1 MSATT
6 QDNHAKAGQ
15 LYAALW
21 ALRLL
26 ATSEGR
32 PPEPTG
38 LLAKDVPRNT
48 VADQLKSLPE
58 HLLRARK
65 LTADRWN
72 AAVEVY
78 QEIPRLLPV
87 PGLPGATMSPREQRL
102 FADAYDERLKA
113 YRAKYAKLLPE
124 E

>member
-1 MSATT
+1 M
-6 QDNHAKAGQ
+6 
-15 LYAALW
+15 
-21 ALRLL
+21 
-26 ATSEGR
+26 
-32 PPEPTG
+32 
-38 LLAKDVPRNT
+38 PRNT

-58 HLLRARK
+58 HLLMARK

-78 QEIPRLLPV
+78 QEIPPLLPV
-87 PGLPGATMSPREQRL
+87 PELPGATMSPREQRL
-102 FADAYDERLKA
+102 FAEAYDERLKA